1 MIRCYKNGNIDIRI
15 DKDTLKELRNK
26 CGNDRLTYYNQIYYI
41 VCTELDSY
49 DTCVVGDPFCMGND
63 CIAYKL
69 YCYRTD
75 KSGILLDRDIYKL
88 MSGSCIKITMSTPDK
103 YEREQLK
110 EMLG

>member
-1 MIRCYKNGNIDIRI
+1 MIRCYKNGNI

-26 CGNDRLTYYNQIYYI
+26 CGNDILTCYNQIYYI

-49 DTCVVGDPFCMGND
+49 DTYVIGDPFCMGND

-69 YCYRTD
+69 HCYRTG
-75 KSGILLDRDIYKL
+75 KSGVLLDNDIYKL
-88 MSGSCIKITMSTPDK
+88 MYGSCIKIIMSTPDK

-110 EMLG
+110 ELLN